1 MVTKVKLVNDEYKA
15 AFAKATT
22 GIRHEHGGETNP
34 NQQQQQQHS
43 GTYSGRPP
51 TAEQF
56 DSRRARRSD
65 GRAVPRAHRRAHR
78 FVCEGGVSWNSSGGV
93 S

>member
-1 MVTKVKLVNDEYKA
+1 VKTA
-15 AFAKATT
+15 T
-22 GIRHEHGGETNP
+22 GIRTHWRSHEHGGETHP
-34 NQQQQQQHS
+34 NQQQQHS

-56 DSRRARRSD
+56 DSRRFRRSD
-65 GRAVPRAHRRAHR
+65 GRAVPRAHR
-78 FVCEGGVSWNSSGGV
+78 FVCEGGVSWNSSEGV

>member
-1 MVTKVKLVNDEYKA
+1 MLVSEEYNGGMCEDDDRHQDTLALPRTRWRDASESAAAA
-15 AFAKATT
+15 AFR
-22 GIRHEHGGETNP
+22 GLLRR
-34 NQQQQQQHS
+34 
-43 GTYSGRPP
+43 RPP

-65 GRAVPRAHRRAHR
+65 GRAVPRAHR
-78 FVCEGGVSWNSSGGV
+78 FVCEGGVSWNSSEGV